1 MPTTLARKTVPDS
14 PRLPPSYAT
23 VRDATNE
30 IRDRNPAPFQRALLL
45 LRGTRSRI
53 VLCQVSFW
61 GEVSDEC
68 GTLLNRLFGQ
78 DAMIE
83 QVDPATYV
91 LLFVRRND
99 DEQCVE
105 RMVLRRLGQ
114 IMQPAFGRRFRA
126 TLTSSHHDSET
137 LGDSEDLLAELAAE
151 ERKGPKIVT
160 I

>member
-1 MPTTLARKTVPDS
+1 MPPAPVLKDFSTS
-14 PRLPPSYAT
+14 PPLPRSYAT
-23 VRDATNE
+23 VRDANND

-61 GEVSDEC
+61 GEVSEEC
-68 GTLLNRLFGQ
+68 GTLLNRLFGH

-91 LLFVRRND
+91 LLFVRRNED
-99 DEQCVE
+99 DQCVE
-105 RMVLRRLGQ
+105 RAVLQKLAQ
-114 IMQPAFGRRFRA
+114 TMQPAFGRRFHA
-126 TLTSSHHDSET
+126 TLVSSHHDSET
-137 LGDSEDLLAELAAE
+137 LGDSEDILAELSAE
-151 ERKGPKIVT
+151 EAKGPKIVT